1 MNTEIKRHQSDL
13 RQIVKQFKFHT
24 QSLQNGVSN
33 LDFVHLISVI
43 ERCSAKQVQNWNN
56 THSRKLHNLLL
67 KNNCSVLDSDR
78 VIFNFTN
85 TQLTDAEKS
94 LLTKGLNFCIPLSSL
109 KYDDFLVPFEKLNR
123 LLSKEPIWSAN
134 PDSRYVFKSNF
145 KDLAISS
152 FYSFNPKHIPQNLTN
167 AEIAAFRNLRKRKDI
182 IIVKPDKGN
191 GVVILPREEYT
202 SKMETILSDTSKF
215 QRIGNIKNCLN
226 HTLSLEQKVRKFLT
240 DLFKQNVID
249 KETHDNLRPTGT
261 APGVLY
267 GLPKVHKANHPLR
280 PILSAINTVG
290 YNISK
295 FLVPILGCLT
305 VNDYTV
311 RDTFSFVNEIQQL
324 TNCSKLVMASFD
336 VESLFTNIP
345 LDETISII
353 TNNLFSENDFVS
365 GFNKAQ
371 FKELLE
377 LSVKNTQ
384 FIFND
389 VLYQQIDGVGMG
401 LPLGP
406 TMANAFMCHY
416 EKIWLSNCPSDFRPV
431 FYRRYVDDTFLLFHS
446 TDHVNKFLEY
456 LNSQHPNIRFTCEHE
471 VENQISFLDILIS
484 RSNEGLITSVYRKPT
499 FTGQLTNYNSF
510 TLQDYKINLIQCL
523 LYRAYKI
530 SANWKLFKD
539 QIDFITAVLKRNQF
553 PVDIIT
559 ATIHK
564 WLQKNL
570 SMNAPVSSVQRRLIY
585 FSLPYTGYTGL
596 QLRKNLRKLFQKNF
610 PHLNIRIIFKTGPAL
625 RNWFTVK
632 ERLPKLMRSN
642 IVYKYQCGSCSAT
655 YYGETTRHFTV
666 RIHEHLG
673 KSFRTNKPISVTP
686 SAVLQHI
693 RQTGHTSTVDNFSI
707 ISSANNN
714 FELLLKESLLIHR
727 DRPSLNNQVS
737 SVPLSLF

>member
-1 MNTEIKRHQSDL
+1 MLFIRVTALVFTFLLRLKFPSNVSIVHVISKRYGSDTLALFRKCEKLFLRKCKLISDIDFLIQCRANNVIPKFLHFQTSNRYLRNSAAYIKAQERFLNTEIKRHQSDL

-249 KETHDNLRPTGT
+249 KETHENLRPTGT

-311 RDTFSFVNEIQQL
+311 RDTFSF
-324 TNCSKLVMASFD
+324 
-336 VESLFTNIP
+336 
-345 LDETISII
+345 
-353 TNNLFSENDFVS
+353 
-365 GFNKAQ
+365 
-371 FKELLE
+371 
-377 LSVKNTQ
+377 
-384 FIFND
+384 
-389 VLYQQIDGVGMG
+389 
-401 LPLGP
+401 
-406 TMANAFMCHY
+406 
-416 EKIWLSNCPSDFRPV
+416 
-431 FYRRYVDDTFLLFHS
+431 
-446 TDHVNKFLEY
+446 
-456 LNSQHPNIRFTCEHE
+456 
-471 VENQISFLDILIS
+471 
-484 RSNEGLITSVYRKPT
+484 
-499 FTGQLTNYNSF
+499 
-510 TLQDYKINLIQCL
+510 
-523 LYRAYKI
+523 
-530 SANWKLFKD
+530 
-539 QIDFITAVLKRNQF
+539 
-553 PVDIIT
+553 
-559 ATIHK
+559 
-564 WLQKNL
+564 
-570 SMNAPVSSVQRRLIY
+570 
-585 FSLPYTGYTGL
+585 
-596 QLRKNLRKLFQKNF
+596 
-610 PHLNIRIIFKTGPAL
+610 
-625 RNWFTVK
+625 
-632 ERLPKLMRSN
+632 
-642 IVYKYQCGSCSAT
+642 
-655 YYGETTRHFTV
+655 
-666 RIHEHLG
+666 
-673 KSFRTNKPISVTP
+673 
-686 SAVLQHI
+686 
-693 RQTGHTSTVDNFSI
+693 
-707 ISSANNN
+707 
-714 FELLLKESLLIHR
+714 
-727 DRPSLNNQVS
+727 
-737 SVPLSLF
+737 